1 MEVKERTEQHC
12 ETEAPNGG
20 AEQRES
26 DGDGDDNEADI
37 LQHAIDYCMTGRYPT
52 RPNKRQKE
60 SCKRAKAVSV
70 ANGKVYLQ
78 RRKNKVW
85 MIL

>member
-37 LQHAIDYCMTGRYPT
+37 LQHAIDYCMTGRYPPGLT
-52 RPNKRQKE
+52 KDK
-60 SCKRAKAVSV
+60 KRAVRELKLSV
-70 ANGKVYLQ
+70 LQ
-78 RRKNKVW
+78 TARCIFNDERTRYG
-85 MIL
+85 

>member
-37 LQHAIDYCMTGRYPT
+37 LQHAIDYCMTGRYPPGLT
-52 RPNKRQKE
+52 KEKKSCKKE
-60 SCKRAKAVSV
+60 S
-70 ANGKVYLQ
+70 
-78 RRKNKVW
+78 
-85 MIL
+85 